1 MSTFMGCHSSGGIG
15 SQSIWSTELLGAFGM
30 ILVYGMWWVVVFCWK
45 KAKPKLGLRQGCA
58 IIK

>member
-1 MSTFMGCHSSGGIG
+1 MGCHSSGGIG